1 MYTEI
6 EKSGETRSVKTRYLQ
21 NFLDQGWKP
30 VVAKKIT
37 PAAAKKIT
45 ATAEVKPVEH
55 WEIESGEDWA
65 DSAESTIEKGE
76 S

>member
-1 MYTEI
+1 MYIEI

-30 VVAKKIT
+30 VVAKKTT

-45 ATAEVKPVEH
+45 ATADVTPVED
-55 WEIESGEDWA
+55 WDPESGEDWA
-65 DSAESTIEKGE
+65 DSEESTIEKGE